1 MSEDKKEEK
10 KFEVDY
16 TNLKPL
22 NVKKSKGKFKTFTNG
37 SVIPGT
43 EFQPYLGKPLV
54 VNLDEILSVYPS
66 EDDIGTSIHAI
77 NNQSTW
83 KVLED
88 IDIVIARINE

>member
-1 MSEDKKEEK
+1 MSEEKKEEK
-10 KFEVDY
+10 NFKVDY

-22 NVKKSKGKFKTFTNG
+22 DIKKSKGKFKTFTNG

-43 EFQPYLGKPLV
+43 DFQPYLGKPLV
-54 VNLDEILSVYPS
+54 VNLDEILSVYPA
-66 EDDIGTSIHAI
+66 EDNIGTMIHAK

-88 IDIVIARINE
+88 FDIVIKRVNE

>member
-22 NVKKSKGKFKTFTNG
+22 NVKKSKSKFKTFTNG
-37 SVIPGT
+37 TAIPGT
-43 EFQPYLGKPLV
+43 DFQPYLGKPLV

-66 EDDIGTSIHAI
+66 EDEIGIMIHAK

-88 IDIVIARINE
+88 FDTVIKRINE

>member
-16 TNLKPL
+16 SNLKPL
-22 NVKKSKGKFKTFTNG
+22 NVKKSKGNFKTFTNG
-37 SVIPGT
+37 SVIQGT

-54 VNLDEILSVYPS
+54 VNLDEILSVYPA
-66 EDDIGTSIHAI
+66 EDNIGTMIHAK

-88 IDIVIARINE
+88 FDTVIKRVNE

>member
-1 MSEDKKEEK
+1 MSEEKNKKIN
-10 KFEVDY
+10 FD
-16 TNLKPL
+16 NLKVL
-22 NVKKSKGKFKTFTNG
+22 DIKKTKGKFKTFTNG

-54 VNLDEILSVYPS
+54 VNLDEILSIYPA

-88 IDIVIARINE
+88 FETVMKRINE